1 MTRSLRIER
10 AGLGQLGEAAE
21 LFQGY
26 LRFYG
31 KTHDQA
37 RSRAFVEARLALR
50 DSVFLL
56 AWDGKRAVGFA
67 HLYPTYASLALA
79 PGWILNDLFV
89 APDARNRGV
98 ATALMAAS
106 RTMAIHNGAVEI
118 VLQTA
123 RSNDQARAL
132 YEQLGYQLDEQ
143 FLVYTLPLPHD

>member
-1 MTRSLRIER
+1 MTPSLRIER
-10 AGLGQLGEAAE
+10 AGPAQLDAAAE

-31 KTHDQA
+31 KSHDET
-37 RSRAFVEARLALR
+37 RSRAFVEARLELR

-56 AWDGKRAVGFA
+56 AWDQQRAVGFA
-67 HLYPTYASLALA
+67 NLYPTYASLSLA

-89 APDARNRGV
+89 AVDARSRGV
-98 ATALMAAS
+98 ATALMEAA
-106 RTMAIHNGAVEI
+106 RTTAVHNGAVEI

-123 RSNDQARAL
+123 RGNAQARAL
-132 YEQLGYQLDEQ
+132 YESLGYQLDKQ